1 MEAMTIENTPI
12 QELPTRLIVPLL
24 IMSLSDGHAD
34 VEVFETKN
42 LILFQISIPP
52 EHAGKLIGKQGTL
65 ADALRRVLVGF
76 SGKDNRNYRLEIM

>member
-1 MEAMTIENTPI
+1 MEPMTFENTPI
-12 QELPTRLIVPLL
+12 QELPTRIIVPLL

-34 VEVFETKN
+34 IEVLETSN
-42 LILFQISIPP
+42 LILFQVSVPP

-65 ADALRRVLVGF
+65 ADALRRVLIGF